1 MTILPP
7 STFIQQILELIS
19 TIANLLTL
27 LISLYL
33 LCVVIYYFIHSNSIR
48 RRQILKD
55 MSIRLSLNT
64 HCLLIIRSI
73 LQFIDIDLNTIKRNY
88 LSIQKFENSFI
99 CRFRGYLLLSIHNCL
114 YWSYTIQA
122 VFRFIRVIFPNYIS
136 LCQSTISF
144 CIFIS
149 IQFFFGFIC
158 MFPIF
163 IGFNAIY
170 LLPNEPYCTAS
181 YNKLASLTYMPI
193 FAFVLPLSTIAICYL
208 CIAWK
213 TRHITI
219 IRPYQHR
226 NRRDFLVIRRMI
238 LIITAISMV
247 SLPLLIDLF
256 IHLPKGYIDP
266 YMNSIGWVSSSI
278 NAVILVIGL
287 PFINPKLYELFKRK
301 TNMIHVQG

>member
-122 VFRFIRVIFPNYIS
+122 VFRFIRV
-136 LCQSTISF
+136 
-144 CIFIS
+144 
-149 IQFFFGFIC
+149 
-158 MFPIF
+158 
-163 IGFNAIY
+163 
-170 LLPNEPYCTAS
+170 
-181 YNKLASLTYMPI
+181 
-193 FAFVLPLSTIAICYL
+193 
-208 CIAWK
+208 
-213 TRHITI
+213 
-219 IRPYQHR
+219 
-226 NRRDFLVIRRMI
+226 
-238 LIITAISMV
+238 
-247 SLPLLIDLF
+247 
-256 IHLPKGYIDP
+256 
-266 YMNSIGWVSSSI
+266 
-278 NAVILVIGL
+278 
-287 PFINPKLYELFKRK
+287 
-301 TNMIHVQG
+301 